1 MASHAFLLKDPF
13 VVPSNDDEA
22 ERLREIC
29 FALQRVCGNPMLPVL
44 AEEACKEVAKAF
56 GVPASEMRFAVSYAQ
71 AQGYVSVDSERG
83 IMTAFKFSSPSSD
96 S

>member
-13 VVPSNDDEA
+13 VVPNNDDEA

-29 FALQRVCGNPMLPVL
+29 LALQWVCGNPMLPVL

-56 GVPASEMRFAVSYAQ
+56 GVPISEMRFAASYAQ

-83 IMTAFKFSSPSSD
+83 IMTTFKLGRLSSD